1 MLATINDIRL
11 FFIDEGKGLPILFV
25 HGFPL
30 SRAIWQ
36 PQLEALSKSFRVIA
50 PDLRGH
56 GESEAPP
63 GIYNM
68 NTFADDLNALIEKC
82 QCGPVVLVGHSMGGY
97 ISFAFYQRFPQKV
110 HGLVLFCTRASADS
124 EEGKAGRENLAQR
137 AEREGAA
144 AVAEQMLPKMLSAAN
159 TASRP
164 DLVAQVRQIML
175 ATSLNGLAGS
185 LRGMAAR
192 PSSVDLLPKIAAPAL
207 VIAGADDLIIP
218 AQEAEVM
225 AQAIPNAQLHL
236 ISNAGHLAS
245 LENPAEVNDSLRDF
259 LENSN

>member
-1 MLATINDIRL
+1 MIININDTRL
-11 FFIDEGKGLPILFV
+11 AFVDEGRGQPILFI

-36 PQLEALSKSFRVIA
+36 PQIEALAKNFRVIA

-56 GESEAPP
+56 GESAAPA
-63 GIYNM
+63 GVYNM
-68 NTFADDLNALIEKC
+68 STFADDLDALIEAR
-82 QCGPVVLVGHSMGGY
+82 QCGPVVLAGHSMGGY
-97 ISFAFYQRFPQKV
+97 ISFAFYRRYPQKV
-110 HGLVLFCTRASADS
+110 RGLALFCTRAGADS

-144 AVAEQMLPKMLSAAN
+144 AVAEQMLPKMLAATT

-164 DLVAQVRQIML
+164 ELVTHVRQIML
-175 ATSLNGLAGS
+175 ATSINGLAGS

-192 PSSVDLLPKIAAPAL
+192 PSSLDLLSKIAVPAL
-207 VIAGADDLIIP
+207 VIAGAGDLIIP
-218 AQEAEVM
+218 IQEAEMM
-225 AQAIPNAQLHL
+225 AQGIPNAPLHL

-245 LENPAEVNDSLRDF
+245 LENPAEVNARLRDF
-259 LENSN
+259 LGKI